1 MVNRCWWSVGDP
13 DYERYHDEVW
23 GKEQHED
30 RALFEMLS
38 LELFQSGL
46 SWITILRKQK
56 NFARAFADWD
66 IQRIAGFGQRG
77 KERLLTDSGIVRN
90 RKKIDAVIVNA
101 RLVPAIEQEFGS
113 LDAYLWSFAPKSRQV
128 PEGGF
133 SRETLPLM
141 IEEAQVM
148 SKALK
153 KRGFRFTG
161 PMVCMSFMQA
171 VGMISDH
178 VRGCDWCIH

>member
-1 MVNRCWWSVGDP
+1 MANRCWWSVGDA

-23 GKEQHED
+23 GRPEHDD

-46 SWITILRKQK
+46 SWITILRKRD
-56 NFARAFADWD
+56 NFARAFAGWD
-66 IQRIAGFGQRG
+66 IPRIAAFDDSDR
-77 KERLLTDSGIVRN
+77 ERLLSDSGIVRN
-90 RKKIDAVIVNA
+90 RKKIDAVIANA
-101 RLVPAIEQEFGS
+101 RLIPAIESEFGG
-113 LDAYLWSFAPKSRQV
+113 LDAYLWRFAPASRAV

-133 SRETLPLM
+133 TRETLPLM
-141 IEEAQVM
+141 IEEANVM

-171 VGMISDH
+171 VGMINDH
-178 VRGCDWCIH
+178 VRGCDWCIY